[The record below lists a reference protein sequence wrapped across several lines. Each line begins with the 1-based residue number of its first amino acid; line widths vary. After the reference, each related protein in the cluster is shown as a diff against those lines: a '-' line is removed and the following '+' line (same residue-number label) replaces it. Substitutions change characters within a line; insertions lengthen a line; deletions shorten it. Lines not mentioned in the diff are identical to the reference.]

1 MDLPEELANRPPRK
15 GGQQPTSTLTLD
27 AYLRLRGE
35 LDELKISGRATIAER
50 LKAAREHGDIR
61 ENAEYDA
68 AKNEQA
74 LMESRI
80 RNLERML
87 RDPEIVEGPA
97 ESEVVAAGMLVTLRP
112 LEEDEPEDETYLLA
126 ESAEER
132 AVGRP
137 DDHDHVAARQ
147 GAPGGQPRGPDR
159 VRGAGRDLPLPG
171 RRVRAPDLRRRSCEP
186 GAAPAGRR

>member
-1 MDLPEELANRPPRK
+1 MELPEELAGRPERK
-15 GGQQPTSTLTLD
+15 PGQEATSTLTLD

-35 LDELKISGRATIAER
+35 LEELKTSGRTHIAER

-80 RNLERML
+80 RNIERML
-87 RDPEIVEGPA
+87 RDPDIIEAPPD
-97 ESEVVAAGMLVTLRP
+97 SEVVTAGMLVTLRP
-112 LEEDEPEDETYLLA
+112 LEDDEPEDERYLLA

-132 AVGRP
+132 APDVRTITTTSPLGSAVVGAAL
-137 DDHDHVAARQ
+137 DDEIAYE
-147 GAPGGQPRGPDR
+147 APGGTFHYLVVGFEPRT
-159 VRGAGRDLPLPG
+159 
-171 RRVRAPDLRRRSCEP
+171 
-186 GAAPAGRR
+186 

>member
-1 MDLPEELANRPPRK
+1 MDLPEELAGRPPRK
-15 GGQQPTSTLTLD
+15 SGHEATATLTLD
-27 AYLRLRGE
+27 AYLRLKAELGE
-35 LDELKISGRATIAER
+35 LTTAGRAHIAER

-87 RDPEIVEGPA
+87 RDPDIVEAPSA
-97 ESEVVAAGMLVTLRP
+97 SEVVAAGMLVTLRP
-112 LEEDEPEDETYLLA
+112 LEDDDPEDETYLLA

-132 AVGRP
+132 APGVRTITPTSPLGSAVLGARI
-137 DDHDHVAARQ
+137 DDRIAYE
-147 GAPGGQPRGPDR
+147 APGGTFHYQVVGFEPRT
-159 VRGAGRDLPLPG
+159 
-171 RRVRAPDLRRRSCEP
+171 
-186 GAAPAGRR
+186 